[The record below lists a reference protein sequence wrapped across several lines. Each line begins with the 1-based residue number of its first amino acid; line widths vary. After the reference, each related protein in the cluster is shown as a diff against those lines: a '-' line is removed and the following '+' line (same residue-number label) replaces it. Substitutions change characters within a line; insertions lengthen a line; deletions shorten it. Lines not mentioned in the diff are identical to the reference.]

1 MAQVDMPKSSIG
13 QTPTEPKKKLEKV
26 VKGKVTVKEQSDMQ
40 KIASQFL
47 AEDLKTVK
55 DRILTD
61 YLLPATPET
70 RPLRGWR
77 SVPLHG
83 QRDLR

>member
-26 VKGKVTVKEQSDMQ
+26 VKGKVAVKEQSDMQ

-55 DRILTD
+55 DRIPD
-61 YLLPATPET
+61 RLPAADAQERCMEHSELCVQHCT
-70 RPLRGWR
+70 LG
-77 SVPLHG
+77 
-83 QRDLR
+83 